1 MHVDSLFAIKELK
14 NWAQYAA
21 AKLVGVVRRESM
33 KVKKHGALQSTL
45 SQTAIIVS
53 EMLHFAM
60 FLLSFQ
66 VIPRV
71 FVVISRT
78 SCPLI

>member
-1 MHVDSLFAIKELK
+1 
-14 NWAQYAA
+14 
-21 AKLVGVVRRESM
+21 M
-33 KVKKHGALQSTL
+33 KVNKHGALQSTL
-45 SQTAIIVS
+45 FETAIIVS
-53 EMLHFAM
+53 EMPHFAM

-71 FVVISRT
+71 FVVISRI